1 MVSLPTW
8 CPLDPAV
15 ILLPNILVFIA
26 LWIIQE
32 CAHVVSACF
41 LIPFTKLFTFFLFS
55 LTFLLLDFLLST
67 AFDLFYKWV
76 KYITQY
82 LIFHT

>member
-1 MVSLPTW
+1 MVSLSTW

-41 LIPFTKLFTFFLFS
+41 LIPFTKLFTFF
-55 LTFLLLDFLLST
+55 
-67 AFDLFYKWV
+67 
-76 KYITQY
+76 
-82 LIFHT
+82 